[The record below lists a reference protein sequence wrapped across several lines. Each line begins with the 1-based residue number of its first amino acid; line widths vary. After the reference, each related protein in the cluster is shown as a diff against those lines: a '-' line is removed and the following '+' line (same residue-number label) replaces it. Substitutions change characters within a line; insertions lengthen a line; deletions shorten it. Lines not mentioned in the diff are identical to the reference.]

1 MPLLTCIHRLE
12 SELLPACRL
21 PMQNADDRFEIHLH
35 VCILITRLYYMGR
48 ST

>member
-21 PMQNADDRFEIHLH
+21 PMQNADDRFEIHLY
-35 VCILITRLYYMGR
+35 ILITRLYLMGR